1 MINIKDILDVKGRI
15 DRCVQARR
23 ITEALN
29 LLVTLAS
36 MTASDWRVTDEI
48 ERMRSSYEYMSR
60 YALDGID
67 DPERKNVYLCI
78 VKGIR
83 TLADRMV
90 RHAKSK
96 DASTMYFDALRYSQL
111 HPEITIASLSAQ
123 LMKDAKE
130 SALRVFTGGS
140 TNIEDVKARESKA
153 ADLFRMIWISYPMK
167 HEDIA
172 SVREMM
178 QSDSTPR
185 YLKLFLI
192 SALMLGCMEY
202 YDEQKLLLLADIY
215 SDNVDATDPQLSM
228 RSFIAI
234 LMVLWIYRGESLGK
248 PVDDRLAALA
258 DMASWHRDVKMAA
271 LLLLRTRDTEKIAKT
286 MTEEVIPSML
296 KLRPDIYRKL
306 NDEGAVDDPASLGEN
321 PEWEELLE
329 RSGLNDK
336 LKKLSEMQEE
346 GSDVMMATF
355 SHLKSYPFFSDMT
368 NWFMPFHDDHS
379 AMMQLRSTS
388 GGDAVADMIA
398 ASDFVCSSD
407 RFSMLFSINSLPET
421 QRKMMMQQFEAQNI
435 NMAEMRNA
443 ELHREDGG
451 REVYAT
457 NYIRDLYR
465 FFKLFRRKG
474 EFKDP
479 FESGFNPVDI
489 PQIADTFDDADNLSL
504 IAEFL
509 FRHGYWADAVTVF
522 NKLLPLTD
530 SKAQIYQ
537 KMGYSEQ
544 KLGHHEAALRL
555 YEQAEMLDA
564 SNKWTWRRIAACHRV
579 MGNPAKALAYYDRL
593 LADDTDNLSL
603 TLQKANALA
612 ELGRNSDALK
622 LYFKVEFLDPSSRKT
637 LRPIAWISFL
647 TGDYDTSRRYY
658 ERVLEDAPMPADMIN
673 LGHLEMATHHYHE
686 AIDMYK
692 RAIEMPGGG
701 KAAFAKSMQEDLK
714 HLRAAGVDDL
724 MTGIVIDRLI

>member
-1 MINIKDILDVKGRI
+1 MINIKEILDVKARI

-23 ITEALN
+23 ISEALN

-48 ERMRSSYEYMSR
+48 ERMRSAYDFMSR
-60 YALDGID
+60 YALDGVD
-67 DPERKNVYLCI
+67 DPERKNVYLGI

-96 DASTMYFDALRYSQL
+96 DASTMYFDAVRYSQL
-111 HPEITIASLSAQ
+111 HPETTIASLSEQ
-123 LMKDAKE
+123 LIKETNE
-130 SALRVFTGGS
+130 SALKVFTGG
-140 TNIEDVKARESKA
+140 TTGIEDIKARERKA
-153 ADLFRMIWISYPMK
+153 ADLFKLIWISYPMK
-167 HEDIA
+167 HEDVNSI
-172 SVREMM
+172 RELMK
-178 QSDSTPR
+178 SDSTPR
-185 YLKLFLI
+185 HLKLFLV

-215 SDNVDATDPQLSM
+215 SDNSDTADAQLSM
-228 RSFIAI
+228 RAFIAM
-234 LMVLWIYRGESLGK
+234 LMVLWAYHGESLGK
-248 PVDDRLAALA
+248 QVDNRLAALA
-258 DMASWHRDVKMAA
+258 DMPSWHRDVKMAA
-271 LLLLRTRDTEKIAKT
+271 LLLLRTRDTEKITKT
-286 MTEEVIPSML
+286 MAEEVIPSML

-329 RSGLNDK
+329 RSGLNEK

-355 SHLKSYPFFSDMT
+355 SHLKSYPFFADMT

-379 AMMQLRSTS
+379 AMMELRKSP

-407 RFSMLFSINSLPET
+407 RFSMLFSINSIPEA
-421 QRKMMMQQFEAQNI
+421 QRKMMMRQFEAQNI

-479 FESGFNPVDI
+479 FAAGFNPIEI

-522 NKLLPLTD
+522 DKLLPLAD
-530 SKAQIYQ
+530 NKAPVYQ
-537 KMGYSEQ
+537 KMGYSDQ

-579 MGNPAKALAYYDRL
+579 MGNPSKALPYYDRL
-593 LADDTDNLSL
+593 LADDADNLSL

-612 ELGRNSDALK
+612 ETGSNGEALK
-622 LYFKVEFLDPSSRKT
+622 LYFKVEFLDPSSRKP

-658 ERVLEDAPMPADMIN
+658 ERVLSDDPSATDMIN
-673 LGHLEMATHHYHE
+673 IGHLEMATRHYHE

-701 KAAFAKSMQEDLK
+701 KAAFAKAMQEDLR